1 MARLEEQSLLYLWSE
16 VRIQASAL
24 LNAAFIYCCKNEHK
38 KRSEKDKF
46 IAKYKPKV
54 KEKSLPKFPLS
65 KLDDDDDSAA
75 DEVI

>member
-1 MARLEEQSLLYLWSE
+1 MTVVVARLEEQSLLYLWSE

-46 IAKYKPKV
+46 IAKYKPNV
-54 KEKSLPKFPLS
+54 KEKRFAKISFIKT
-65 KLDDDDDSAA
+65 
-75 DEVI
+75 